1 MTRRHPLPTTGLA
14 LAILAAGAGCSRSRP
29 VAASALPAL
38 VASALPGEVIG
49 TGTLESEQT
58 VGLGFRVAGRL
69 RGLSVDQGDRVAA
82 GQLLGRLDADEAR
95 GQLALATAG
104 QDLAASAV
112 ARAAADVRQLEASL
126 ELASKDRDRI
136 RDLAESGIASR
147 SVLDE
152 AEARWA
158 EAQARLQ
165 AARAA
170 LQQAEGAVV
179 QARRAV
185 EVRQVTLADQE
196 LRSPVEGLIVRRH
209 QEVGD
214 VLAAGTPVFTLV
226 STRKLWLR
234 AWVDETA
241 LASLREGQEARVVF
255 RSEPGRSY
263 RGRVDRVGHESDRQ
277 THELLADVELL
288 ERPQR
293 LAMGQRADVFVQA
306 GRRP

>member
-1 MTRRHPLPTTGLA
+1 MRHSLPAVGLA
-14 LAILAAGAGCSRSRP
+14 LAALALGAGCSRTKA
-29 VAASALPAL
+29 VEAAAPPPRA
-38 VASALPGEVIG
+38 AAAGPGELTG

-58 VGLGFRVAGRL
+58 AGLGFRVAGRL
-69 RGLSVDQGDRVAA
+69 RSLSVDQGDRVAA
-82 GQLLGRLDADEAR
+82 GQLLGRLAADEAR
-95 GQLALATAG
+95 GQLELATAG
-104 QDLAASAV
+104 QDLAVSAV
-112 ARAAADVRQLEASL
+112 AKAAADAQQLEASL

-147 SVLDE
+147 AVLDE

-158 EAQARLQ
+158 EADARLR

-170 LQQAEGAVV
+170 RELAEGTVV

-196 LRSPVEGLIVRRH
+196 LRSPIGGLIVRRH

-214 VLAAGTPVFTLV
+214 VVAAGTPVFTLV
-226 STRKLWLR
+226 STRKLWVR
-234 AWVDETA
+234 AWVDETT
-241 LASLREGQEARVVF
+241 LGSLREGQEARIVF

-293 LAMGQRADVFVQA
+293 LAIGQRADVFVQA
-306 GRRP
+306 GPRP